1 MRDAR
6 KQQGEKK
13 DPQGEPKNG
22 EKSPTNPADRLPNGG
37 KPENPD
43 ASSDPQKNPTPPW
56 FASLPPEIRDAL
68 AGGRAQ
74 DIPAR
79 YRKLIQRYTLWLQK
93 HGAGS
98 R

>member
-6 KQQGEKK
+6 KQMGQKNEPKS
-13 DPQGEPKNG
+13 EPKNG

-37 KPENPD
+37 KPEEPG
-43 ASSDPQKNPTPPW
+43 SSDDPQANPTPPW
-56 FASLPPEIRDAL
+56 FATLPPEIRDAL

-93 HGAGS
+93 HRTGG

>member
-6 KQQGEKK
+6 KQMGQKRGGPSK
-13 DPQGEPKNG
+13 PKNG
-22 EKSPTNPADRLPNGG
+22 EKSPTNPAQRLPNGD
-37 KPENPD
+37 KPK
-43 ASSDPQKNPTPPW
+43 DPAAGEEPQHPTTPPW

-79 YRKLIQRYTLWLQK
+79 YRKLIQRYTLWLQR
-93 HGAGS
+93 H
-98 R
+98 RR